1 MQCPREKIS
10 KTGRLV
16 ISEQGIPG
24 IAVDVGGVLGM
35 ADHTDVLGVIM
46 FIEEGHN
53 GMERDAGGL
62 GQGITED
69 AGRDG
74 GKIDG
79 GDVVLFRETQ
89 AGAVAGRQQ
98 SRLPR
103 AAALPDGTGG
113 MDDVFRLE
121 VIAPGKFGLTGF
133 TAAEGS
139 AFGEEF
145 RTGGMM
151 DRSVHAAAAQKGA
164 IGGVDDALR
173 VGLCDIADDNGKA
186 VHKTHPLS

>member
-62 GQGITED
+62 GQGKTPVEMEGKSMD
-69 AGRDG
+69 ATPYCSAR
-74 GKIDG
+74 
-79 GDVVLFRETQ
+79 R
-89 AGAVAGRQQ
+89 RQE
-98 SRLPR
+98 R
-103 AAALPDGTGG
+103 
-113 MDDVFRLE
+113 
-121 VIAPGKFGLTGF
+121 
-133 TAAEGS
+133 
-139 AFGEEF
+139 
-145 RTGGMM
+145 
-151 DRSVHAAAAQKGA
+151 
-164 IGGVDDALR
+164 
-173 VGLCDIADDNGKA
+173 
-186 VHKTHPLS
+186 